1 MITAT
6 LTLIEEIENP
16 ETGEQFMQLL
26 AFDFTAD
33 ELAAARII
41 PASAG
46 DLNTAAEVESVI
58 WDNEDAVFLAAK
70 VAGSNRNNWGGDVL
84 DFDPMT
90 TTPYDAR
97 LSKVQISA

>member
-16 ETGEQFMQLL
+16 ATGEQFMQLL
-26 AFDFTAD
+26 AFNFTAA

-41 PASAG
+41 SA
-46 DLNTAAEVESVI
+46 DDVTAAEIEAAV
-58 WDNEDAVFLAAK
+58 WDNAEAVFLAAK
-70 VAGSNRNNWGGDVL
+70 VAGSNRNNWGGDVI

-90 TTPYDAR
+90 VVPFDAR
-97 LSKVQISA
+97 LSRVQIAA